1 VRGGAEAL
9 LVLLDSAGHGVGW
22 LVSRRC

>member
-9 LVLLDSAGHGVGW
+9 LVLLDSAGHCVGW
-22 LVSRRC
+22 LVCRR

>member
-9 LVLLDSAGHGVGW
+9 LVLLDSAGHGIGW
-22 LVSRRC
+22 LVCRR